1 MTITETQKTAQL
13 AADAAV
19 SAAEAKQYMLEAEQ
33 GYQDTSAAAQQAQD
47 AAGSALLSKQS
58 AATSEEN
65 SLQYAT
71 EAGVARD
78 EAVAS
83 ASTAAEFG
91 DNKLT
96 FADTTAGLAGTTSGQ
111 YFRVPQ
117 GVGNVLAFRYY
128 KNNAGVAVEVA
139 EYVGQG
145 SISNSVREY
154 LSLTAAQSD
163 VSAGNILNGGYCWV
177 RDSADSTLANEYI
190 NNGGAL
196 EATGRK
202 MPSQESISQALQSV
216 FELIRN
222 NELDSFLFLAK
233 NGVVGRLNGAG
244 ELECYSVIVQEMKT
258 GGVNISPGDYPFAVA
273 ASNGFLLTLD
283 DSAKLRGVEAEFLQA
298 TLAGAELKN
307 GRFAFDWQGANGF
320 LMTLGTDGKLTGIEA
335 DFQQIR
341 LDGKDIKEV
350 FSQSVVSEV
359 YPGAPGI
366 LAGYVH
372 TACYGQSQNIGTT
385 NGVIH
390 GVPFD
395 SKSLMLNGGLR
406 SYGTGGYDTSVS
418 QANYYISMKPMYEI
432 SAGST
437 YGETYMSG
445 HAIRA
450 RSFLDAAYP
459 GLDVKKIYT
468 VSGQGGAA
476 ISALIKGT
484 AAYSRTLTQWV
495 ALINL
500 VQSMGEAY
508 RCASMIWSQGG
519 TDDSLNT
526 NPDTWEAAVR
536 QMRADFTA
544 DIKSQ
549 TGLLVDPP
557 YITNQINNYMRY
569 PALNGKPNI
578 GLRQYKMVTEA
589 DNDFYGSCPTYILDF
604 IDVAHWTKESQV
616 KVGAYNEKV
625 ERNLL
630 LTGGTWKPVHPIK
643 ITTSGRFT
651 TAKFNLP
658 EGGTLQFNTE
668 IVNEVPTTFG
678 FSAEQPDGTA
688 IGIDRVRLIAS
699 DTVEIRYTS
708 TPLPGAVLMYGQTGQ
723 VGDPNASNGS
733 GLGRQ
738 NGVRGN
744 LCDNAGDSDKIQ
756 INGIDYPLHNWCW
769 MFTEDMGAE

>member
-1 MTITETQKTAQL
+1 MPVFFIGATMSEYNTGDSVPSASMPDAWDNMQSIDKFVNSSEETITTRTGEQLDTLHGVNVKADNQLTQQQADFETSQEERNAVVEKTRQNL
-13 AADAAV
+13 IPLSRQYMTLADA
-19 SAAEAKQYMLEAEQ
+19 
-33 GYQDTSAAAQQAQD
+33 QAD
-47 AAGSALLSKQS
+47 IANIPVGSTTYYRSPDDSAL
-58 AATSEEN
+58 
-65 SLQYAT
+65 
-71 EAGVARD
+71 
-78 EAVAS
+78 AV
-83 ASTAAEFG
+83 E
-91 DNKLT
+91 
-96 FADTTAGLAGTTSGQ
+96 
-111 YFRVPQ
+111 VI
-117 GVGNVLAFRYY
+117 
-128 KNNAGVAVEVA
+128 NNAG
-139 EYVGQG
+139 
-145 SISNSVREY
+145 
-154 LSLTAAQSD
+154 
-163 VSAGNILNGGYCWV
+163 
-177 RDSADSTLANEYI
+177 TLEP
-190 NNGGAL
+190 
-196 EATGRK
+196 TGRK
-202 MPSQESISQALQSV
+202 MPSQEAIDHAISLV
-216 FELIRN
+216 FNLIREN
-222 NELDSFLFLAK
+222 SLNGYYFMAK
-233 NGVVGRLNGAG
+233 NGVIARLNGDG
-244 ELECYSVIVQEMKT
+244 TFECYSVNVSDIKVDGGIITT
-258 GGVNISPGDYPFAVA
+258 GALPFSVLAN
-273 ASNGFLLTLD
+273 NGYLLTLD
-283 DSAKLRGVEAEFLQA
+283 ESAKLSGVEAEFIEA
-298 TLAGAELKN
+298 TFAGTSLRN
-307 GRFAFDWQGANGF
+307 SHFAFDWQGVNGF
-320 LMTLGTDGKLTGIEA
+320 LMTLGFDGKLTGIEA
-335 DFQQIR
+335 DFQQLKI
-341 LDGKDIKEV
+341 DGEDVKNLISKSGEDSI
-350 FSQSVVSEV
+350 F
-359 YPGAPGI
+359 YPDAPGI
-366 LAGYVH
+366 LAGYIH

-390 GVPFD
+390 SSPFD

-418 QANYYISMKPMYEI
+418 QANYYTSLKPMYEI
-432 SAGST
+432 SVSST

-459 GLDVKKIYT
+459 DLDVKKIYT

-476 ISALIKGT
+476 IADLIKGT
-484 AAYSRTLTQWV
+484 AAYTRTLTQWV

-500 VQSMGEAY
+500 VQSMGENY

-519 TDDSLNT
+519 SDDGLAT

-536 QMRADFTA
+536 QMRSDFTA
-544 DIKSQ
+544 DIKAQ
-549 TGLLVDPP
+549 TGLHVDPP

-578 GLRQYKMVTEA
+578 GIRQYKMVTEEG
-589 DNDFYGSCPTYILDF
+589 NDFYGSCPTYILDF

-658 EGGTLQFNTE
+658 EGGALQFNTD

-678 FSAEQPDGTA
+678 FSAEQPDGTG
-688 IGIDRVRLIAS
+688 IGIDRVRLIAN
-699 DTVEIRYTS
+699 DTVEVRYTS

-744 LCDNAGDSDKIQ
+744 LCDNAGDNDKIQ

-769 MFTEDMGAE
+769 MFTEDMGVE

>member
-58 AATSEEN
+58 AATSEEY

-96 FADTTAGLAGTTSGQ
+96 FADTTAGIAGTTSGQ

-163 VSAGNILNGGYCWV
+163 VTAGNILSGGYCWV
-177 RDSADSTLANEYI
+177 RDSSDSTLANEYI
-190 NNGGAL
+190 NNGGTL
-196 EATGRK
+196 EATGRQ
-202 MPSQESISQALQSV
+202 MPSQGTINQALQTV
-216 FELIRN
+216 FELIRA

-244 ELECYSVIVQEMKT
+244 EFECYSVNVKEMKT
-258 GGVNISPGDYPFAVA
+258 GDVSITPGDYPFAVA

-283 DSAKLRGVEAEFLQA
+283 ESAKLRGVEAEFIQA
-298 TLAGAELKN
+298 VLGGATIRK
-307 GRFAFDWQGANGF
+307 GRFAYDWQGSNGF
-320 LMTLGTDGKLTGIEA
+320 LMTLDTDGKLTGIEA

-385 NGVIH
+385 NGIIH

-526 NPDTWEAAVR
+526 NPDTWEAVVR

-723 VGDPNASNGS
+723 TGDPDATDGS

-738 NGVRGN
+738 HGVRGN
-744 LCDNAGDSDKIQ
+744 LCDNAGESDKIQ

>member
-1 MTITETQKTAQL
+1 MTQYNTGNAVPSSDMPDAWDNNTTIDIFVNSPDLSVTTRTGIERDTMAGIEQKSADQREQI
-13 AADAAV
+13 AADGAAV
-19 SAAEAKQYMLEAEQ
+19 VEATRQNLIPLSRQYMTL
-33 GYQDTSAAAQQAQD
+33 AAAQAD
-47 AAGSALLSKQS
+47 IANIPDGSTTYYRSADDSAL
-58 AATSEEN
+58 AI
-65 SLQYAT
+65 
-71 EAGVARD
+71 
-78 EAVAS
+78 
-83 ASTAAEFG
+83 
-91 DNKLT
+91 
-96 FADTTAGLAGTTSGQ
+96 
-111 YFRVPQ
+111 
-117 GVGNVLAFRYY
+117 
-128 KNNAGVAVEVA
+128 EV
-139 EYVGQG
+139 
-145 SISNSVREY
+145 
-154 LSLTAAQSD
+154 
-163 VSAGNILNGGYCWV
+163 
-177 RDSADSTLANEYI
+177 I
-190 NNGGAL
+190 NNGGTL

-202 MPSQESISQALQSV
+202 MPSQASISQDLQSV

-258 GGVNISPGDYPFAVA
+258 GDVNIAPGDYPFAVA

-350 FSQSVVSEV
+350 FSQSVFSDV
-359 YPGAPGI
+359 YPGAPGV
-366 LAGYVH
+366 LAGYIH

-406 SYGTGGYDTSVS
+406 SYGTGGYDTSVG
-418 QANYYISMKPMYEI
+418 QANYYISLKPMYEI
-432 SAGST
+432 SANST

-445 HAIRA
+445 HAISARA
-450 RSFLDAAYP
+450 FLDAAYP

-476 ISALIKGT
+476 VADLIKGT

-500 VQSMGEAY
+500 VQSEGEAY

-526 NPDTWEAAVR
+526 NPDAWESAVR
-536 QMRADFTA
+536 QMRSDFTA

-549 TGLLVDPP
+549 TGLHVDPP

-578 GLRQYKMVTEA
+578 GIRQYKMVTEEG
-589 DNDFYGSCPTYILDF
+589 NNFYGSCPTYILDF
-604 IDVAHWTKESQV
+604 FDVAHWTKESQV

-658 EGGTLQFNTE
+658 EGGALQFNTN

-688 IGIDRVRLIAS
+688 IGIDRVRLIAN
-699 DTVEIRYTS
+699 DTVEVRYTS

>member
-163 VSAGNILNGGYCWV
+163 ISAGNILNGGYCWV
-177 RDSADSTLANEYI
+177 RNTVDTTLADEYI
-190 NNGGAL
+190 NNSGTL

-258 GGVNISPGDYPFAVA
+258 GGVNIAPGDYPFAVA

-350 FSQSVVSEV
+350 FSQSVFSDV
-359 YPGAPGI
+359 YPGAPGV
-366 LAGYVH
+366 LAGYIH

-406 SYGTGGYDTSVS
+406 SYGTGGYDTSVG
-418 QANYYISMKPMYEI
+418 QANYYISLKPMYEI
-432 SAGST
+432 SANST

-445 HAIRA
+445 HAISARA
-450 RSFLDAAYP
+450 FLDAAYP

-476 ISALIKGT
+476 VADLIKGT

-500 VQSMGEAY
+500 VQSEGEAY

-536 QMRADFTA
+536 QMRSDFTA

-549 TGLLVDPP
+549 TGLHVNPP

-578 GLRQYKMVTEA
+578 GIRQYKMVTEEG
-589 DNDFYGSCPTYILDF
+589 NNFYGSCPTYILDF

-658 EGGTLQFNTE
+658 EGGALQFNTN

-699 DTVEIRYTS
+699 DTVEVRYTS

-723 VGDPNASNGS
+723 VGEPNASNGS

>member
-1 MTITETQKTAQL
+1 MAFNPPLGSNSPVVLLDNATRLDKL
-13 AADAAV
+13 VNGPAADVPDRAGDPLY
-19 SAAEAKQYMLEAEQ
+19 SWRQMMAKNDEIRQNLIPLSRQYMTLEA
-33 GYQDTSAAAQQAQD
+33 AQAD
-47 AAGSALLSKQS
+47 IANIPEGSTTYVRSPDDSALAIEYQ
-58 AATSEEN
+58 N
-65 SLQYAT
+65 V
-71 EAGVARD
+71 G
-78 EAVAS
+78 
-83 ASTAAEFG
+83 
-91 DNKLT
+91 
-96 FADTTAGLAGTTSGQ
+96 GTL
-111 YFRVPQ
+111 V
-117 GVGNVLAFRYY
+117 
-128 KNNAGVAVEVA
+128 
-139 EYVGQG
+139 
-145 SISNSVREY
+145 
-154 LSLTAAQSD
+154 
-163 VSAGNILNGGYCWV
+163 
-177 RDSADSTLANEYI
+177 
-190 NNGGAL
+190 
-196 EATGRK
+196 ATGRK
-202 MPSQESISQALQSV
+202 MPSQASISQALQSV
-216 FELIRN
+216 FELIRA

-233 NGVVGRLNGAG
+233 NGVVGRLNSAG
-244 ELECYSVIVQEMKT
+244 EFECYSVNIQEMRAGNVSIT
-258 GGVNISPGDYPFAVA
+258 PGDYPFAVA
-273 ASNGFLLTLD
+273 AKNGFLLTLD

-298 TLAGAELKN
+298 TLAGAALKN

-335 DFQQIR
+335 DFQQIL
-341 LDGKDIKEV
+341 LDGQDIRDV
-350 FSQSVVSEV
+350 FSQSVVSDV
-359 YPGAPGI
+359 YPDAPGV

-385 NGVIH
+385 NGIIH

-418 QANYYISMKPMYEI
+418 QANYYISLKPMYEI
-432 SAGST
+432 SASST

-450 RSFLDAAYP
+450 RTFLDAAYP

-476 ISALIKGT
+476 IADLVKGT

-500 VQSMGEAY
+500 VQSLGEAY
-508 RCASMIWSQGG
+508 RCASLIWSQGG

-536 QMRADFTA
+536 QMRSDFTA

-549 TGLLVDPP
+549 TGLHVNPP

-578 GLRQYKMVTEA
+578 GIRQYKMVTEEG
-589 DNDFYGSCPTYILDF
+589 NDFYGSCPTYILDF

-651 TAKFNLP
+651 TAKFHLP
-658 EGGTLQFNTE
+658 EGGTLQFNTD

-678 FSAEQPDGTA
+678 FSAEQPDGTV

-699 DTVEIRYTS
+699 DTVEVRYTS
-708 TPLPGAVLMYGQTGQ
+708 IPLPGSVLMYGQTGQ

-744 LCDNAGDSDKIQ
+744 LCDTAGDNDKIQ

-769 MFTEDMGAE
+769 MFTADMGAE